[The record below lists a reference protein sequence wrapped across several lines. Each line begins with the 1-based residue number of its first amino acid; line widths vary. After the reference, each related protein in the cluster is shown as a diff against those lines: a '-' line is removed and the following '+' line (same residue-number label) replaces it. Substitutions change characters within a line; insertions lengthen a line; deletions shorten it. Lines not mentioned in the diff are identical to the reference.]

1 MALSIGYG
9 AVVTGLV
16 LYTSS
21 HVAEIVR
28 GSVQAVDRGQT
39 EAAEALGLSSG
50 QRLRFVVLPQAFRI
64 AVPPMINQFL
74 NLTKNS
80 SLAIAV
86 GYAELAA
93 ITLVLISQAN
103 PAPQMVLLLMSDL
116 PRDLDRDLDH
126 RQRRE
131 PPPAAGRAVTATLQP
146 PATVVSRTRW
156 VRENLARTPLDA
168 ALTIVFGLFLAWAAY
183 RGLRFLLVTA
193 DWEIVRR
200 NLRLFMVGRFPTDQL
215 WRPWA
220 AAYVLAATLGL
231 CTGRDRGGGGHGSS
245 PGRHAR
251 AASTAR
257 PPRCAPVCAASG
269 PWCCSCVAMLV
280 LIRTPLPGVLLIGL
294 VGVVVATR
302 AVGRRLPGL
311 ARWIGVIVAAAVLLA
326 LQIVVA
332 AGGVGWDDW
341 GGLQLTLF
349 VTVAGIVLA
358 FPMGVLAALGRRSS
372 LPAIRVVSVGY
383 IELFR
388 AVPLVAFLFIGQYL
402 MLYAVPTFVDPP
414 SFLIR
419 ALVVIALF
427 ESAYIAEIVRGG
439 LQSIPIGQLE
449 AAQAL
454 GLGPLQTT
462 RRVVLPQALRNV
474 IPAIVGQF
482 ISLFKDTSLL
492 AIVGFFEVLD
502 VARSVPSQPDFVG
515 QGLSSITLAFAGF
528 VYWVGSYTMSRESRR
543 LETRMGVGTR

>member
-1 MALSIGYG
+1 M
-9 AVVTGLV
+9 
-16 LYTSS
+16 
-21 HVAEIVR
+21 
-28 GSVQAVDRGQT
+28 
-39 EAAEALGLSSG
+39 
-50 QRLRFVVLPQAFRI
+50 
-64 AVPPMINQFL
+64 
-74 NLTKNS
+74 
-80 SLAIAV
+80 
-86 GYAELAA
+86 
-93 ITLVLISQAN
+93 
-103 PAPQMVLLLMSDL
+103 
-116 PRDLDRDLDH
+116 
-126 RQRRE
+126 
-131 PPPAAGRAVTATLQP
+131 TATLQP
-146 PATVVSRTRW
+146 PTTVVSRTRW
-156 VRENLARTPLDA
+156 VRENLARTPFDA

-183 RGLRFLLVTA
+183 RGLRFLFVTA

-220 AAYVLAATLGL
+220 AAYVLAAALGL
-231 CTGRDRGGGGHGSS
+231 CVGVMAAVAATDPR
-245 PGRHAR
+245 R
-251 AASTAR
+251 AATPSHR
-257 PPRCAPVCAASG
+257 PSVSVRSG
-269 PWCCSCVAMLV
+269 LRRFWPLVLFVVALLA

-294 VGVVVATR
+294 VGIVVATR

-311 ARWIGVIVAAAVLLA
+311 ARWIGVIVAASVLLA

-349 VTVAGIVLA
+349 VTVTGIVLA

-402 MLYAVPTFVDPP
+402 ALYAVPTFVDPP

-419 ALVVIALF
+419 ALIVIALF

-439 LQSIPIGQLE
+439 LQSIPNGQLE

-454 GLGPLQTT
+454 GLGPLQTM

-482 ISLFKDTSLL
+482 ISLFNDTSLL

-502 VARSVPSQPDFVG
+502 VARSVPSQPAFVG

-543 LETRMGVGTR
+543 LESRLGVGTR

>member
-1 MALSIGYG
+1 M
-9 AVVTGLV
+9 
-16 LYTSS
+16 
-21 HVAEIVR
+21 
-28 GSVQAVDRGQT
+28 
-39 EAAEALGLSSG
+39 
-50 QRLRFVVLPQAFRI
+50 
-64 AVPPMINQFL
+64 
-74 NLTKNS
+74 
-80 SLAIAV
+80 
-86 GYAELAA
+86 
-93 ITLVLISQAN
+93 
-103 PAPQMVLLLMSDL
+103 
-116 PRDLDRDLDH
+116 
-126 RQRRE
+126 
-131 PPPAAGRAVTATLQP
+131 TATLQP
-146 PATVVSRTRW
+146 PATVISRRRW
-156 VRENLARTPLDA
+156 VRENLAQTPIDA
-168 ALTIVFGLFLAWAAY
+168 ALTIVFGLFLVWAAY

-200 NLRLFMVGRFPTDQL
+200 NLRLFMVGQFPTDQL

-231 CTGRDRGGGGHGSS
+231 CAGVIASVAATDPR
-245 PGRHAR
+245 R
-251 AASTAR
+251 ATTRATSRRPVASVR
-257 PPRCAPVCAASG
+257 SG
-269 PWCCSCVAMLV
+269 LRRFWPLVMFVVAMLV
-280 LIRTPLPGVLLIGL
+280 LIRTALPGVLLVGL
-294 VGVVVATR
+294 VGVVIATR
-302 AVGRRLPGL
+302 AAGRRLPGL
-311 ARWIGVIVAAAVLLA
+311 ARWLGVIVAGSVLLA

-349 VTVAGIVLA
+349 VTVAGIALA
-358 FPMGVLAALGRRSS
+358 FPMGVLAALGRRSN

-402 MLYAVPTFVDPP
+402 MLYAVPTFIDPP

-439 LQSIPIGQLE
+439 LQSIPAGQLE

-502 VARSVPSQPDFVG
+502 VARSVPSQSDFVG

-543 LETRMGVGTR
+543 LESRMGVGTR

>member
-1 MALSIGYG
+1 
-9 AVVTGLV
+9 
-16 LYTSS
+16 
-21 HVAEIVR
+21 
-28 GSVQAVDRGQT
+28 
-39 EAAEALGLSSG
+39 
-50 QRLRFVVLPQAFRI
+50 
-64 AVPPMINQFL
+64 
-74 NLTKNS
+74 
-80 SLAIAV
+80 
-86 GYAELAA
+86 
-93 ITLVLISQAN
+93 
-103 PAPQMVLLLMSDL
+103 
-116 PRDLDRDLDH
+116 
-126 RQRRE
+126 
-131 PPPAAGRAVTATLQP
+131 VTATLEP

-156 VRENLARTPLDA
+156 VRENLARTPLDV
-168 ALTIVFGLFLAWAAY
+168 ALTLVFGLFLLWAVY

-200 NLRLFMVGRFPTDQL
+200 NLRLFMVGQFPADQL

-231 CTGRDRGGGGHGSS
+231 CAGVIAAVAATDPRRAVQRTASRR
-245 PGRHAR
+245 P
-251 AASTAR
+251 AASVR
-257 PPRCAPVCAASG
+257 SG
-269 PWCCSCVAMLV
+269 LRRFWPLVLFVVAMLV

-302 AVGRRLPGL
+302 ALGRRLPGL
-311 ARWIGVIVAAAVLLA
+311 ARWLGVIVASAVLLA

-349 VTVAGIVLA
+349 VTVAGIALA

-372 LPAIRVVSVGY
+372 LPAIRIVSVGY

-402 MLYAVPTFVDPP
+402 MLYAVPTFIDPP

-439 LQSIPIGQLE
+439 LQSIPVGQLE
-449 AAQAL
+449 AAHAL
-454 GLGPLQTT
+454 GLGPVQTT

-502 VARSVPSQPDFVG
+502 VARSVPSQSDFVG

-543 LETRMGVGTR
+543 LEVQMGVGTR